1 MCAGLQKGP
10 STRDEHAGYD
20 FETEKRDGKRDM
32 AKVNSSD
39 DENMPVGAGS
49 SELRMWVRLL
59 ACAKIGEKQLRR
71 RFDDEYETTLPRFDV
86 LATLYRA
93 PEGLRMS
100 ALSRSL
106 LVSNGNVTVVV
117 RQLQERGLVKSQVNP
132 KDARSAI
139 VSLTAAGK
147 RHFLELA
154 EAHHRWISEIFADVS
169 DADKDDL
176 VRMLGNLRTLM
187 TEPR

>member
-1 MCAGLQKGP
+1 MQKGP

-20 FETEKRDGKRDM
+20 FETEERDGKRDM

-59 ACAKIGEKQLRR
+59 A
-71 RFDDEYETTLPRFDV
+71 
-86 LATLYRA
+86 
-93 PEGLRMS
+93 
-100 ALSRSL
+100 
-106 LVSNGNVTVVV
+106 
-117 RQLQERGLVKSQVNP
+117 SQVNP